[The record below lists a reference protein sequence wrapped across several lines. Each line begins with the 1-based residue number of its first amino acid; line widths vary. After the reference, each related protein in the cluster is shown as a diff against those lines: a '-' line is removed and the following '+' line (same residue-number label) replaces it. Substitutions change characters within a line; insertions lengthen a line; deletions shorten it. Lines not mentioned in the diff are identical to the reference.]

1 MIPVVDLRAQYAAIG
16 AEIDAAI
23 RSVLLSTDFVLGSVV
38 HELEQRVASYCGCKY
53 GIGVASGSDA
63 LRLSG
68 RYWRWSRG

>member
-1 MIPVVDLRAQYAAIG
+1 MDLRAQYAAIG